1 MAFGGAGHRSD
12 SASSQAHTHDHNKE
26 TIMRTLLLP
35 ATIAIIGAAQAPMP
49 TRPQLHTVATT
60 RPQET
65 SRMD

>member
-1 MAFGGAGHRSD
+1 
-12 SASSQAHTHDHNKE
+12 
-26 TIMRTLLLP
+26 MRTLLLP